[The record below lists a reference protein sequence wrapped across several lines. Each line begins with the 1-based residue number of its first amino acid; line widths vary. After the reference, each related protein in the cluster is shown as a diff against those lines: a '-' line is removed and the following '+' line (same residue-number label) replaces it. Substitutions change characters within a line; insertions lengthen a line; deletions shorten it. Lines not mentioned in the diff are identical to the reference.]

1 MFATALALLRANP
14 LKVALCGLFLALL
27 TFAGWEKLRADHLA
41 GKLEATRADLIQ
53 ARRDL
58 KTLADTRQAEVDQ
71 ALQSV
76 TALQA
81 FCTSE
86 RSAAVKAGRTIEK
99 GLHASPRPD
108 GSRPILGADWLRDL
122 AAEPATGSLPADPA
136 G

>member
-1 MFATALALLRANP
+1 MFGFLFSKPASYALMAACAALAL
-14 LKVALCGLFLALL
+14 
-27 TFAGWEKLRADHLA
+27 FAGWEKLRADHLA